1 MNKTDKLLYGGFGI
15 VAIAV
20 IVAMLVSVFS
30 PPKKIVEEIVETPKA
45 TVEKQSAKQI
55 EEGPN
60 QMEQWQQGVA
70 NARLQR
76 EQAEAW
82 AKLIQAEKDAER
94 AAQEELE
101 RAEKEWWESRKEWVE
116 NFPFEPTFHQ
126 EIKYD
131 PNVYDARGSAH
142 WPEEKKDKA
151 FWDMMRRVKNHGF
164 LRHFYASYL
173 PYTEEFEQ
181 MCNIVKEE
189 FGEVDDPTLL
199 GWTFETLK
207 DYHLA
212 AQRDPDEIYM
222 ENTRVENE
230 PSLPPEPVIISA
242 EDLGEEFQDLP
253 VEDQNILVMELTKD
267 YMKEHMEA
275 YQAFGMPSYEVRDI
289 TWSEETENLKECIL
303 GALMSNDA
311 NPDQP
316 WMPEE
321 QARTIQER
329 LLNEIP
335 AAGFLE
341 MPKVGF
347 TFNSKYE
354 SELKPGDPLL
364 IK

>member
-1 MNKTDKLLYGGFGI
+1 MNKIHKILYGGFGI
-15 VAIAV
+15 VALAV
-20 IVAMLVSVFS
+20 IVAMLVYVFS
-30 PPKKIVEEIVETPKA
+30 PPKQIVEENVEEPKA
-45 TVEKQSAKQI
+45 MVEKPI
-55 EEGPN
+55 EDAPN
-60 QMEQWQQGVA
+60 QMEQWRQGVA

-82 AKLIQAEKDAER
+82 AKYLQAEKDAER
-94 AAQEELE
+94 AALEEQDKA
-101 RAEKEWWESRKEWVE
+101 RKEWWESRKEWVE
-116 NFPFEPTFHQ
+116 RFPFEPTYH
-126 EIKYD
+126 
-131 PNVYDARGSAH
+131 
-142 WPEEKKDKA
+142 PEVRYNPHAYND
-151 FWDMMRRVKNHGF
+151 DQMRRRVKNHGF
-164 LRHFYASYL
+164 LRNFYASYL

-207 DYHLA
+207 DYHQA

-222 ENTRVENE
+222 ENARVENE
-230 PSLPPEPVIISA
+230 PALPPEPVIISI
-242 EDLGEEFQDLP
+242 DILGEEYKNLP
-253 VEDQNILVMELTKD
+253 VEEQNMLVRELAKD

-275 YQAFGMPSYEVRDI
+275 YQSFGMPSYEVRDI
-289 TWSEETENLKECIL
+289 TWGEETENLKECIL
-303 GALMSNDA
+303 GALISNDA

-316 WMPEE
+316 WMPED
-321 QARTIQER
+321 QARAIQER

>member
-1 MNKTDKLLYGGFGI
+1 MDESKKKT
-15 VAIAV
+15 
-20 IVAMLVSVFS
+20 
-30 PPKKIVEEIVETPKA
+30 
-45 TVEKQSAKQI
+45 
-55 EEGPN
+55 
-60 QMEQWQQGVA
+60 
-70 NARLQR
+70 
-76 EQAEAW
+76 
-82 AKLIQAEKDAER
+82 
-94 AAQEELE
+94 
-101 RAEKEWWESRKEWVE
+101 
-116 NFPFEPTFHQ
+116 
-126 EIKYD
+126 
-131 PNVYDARGSAH
+131 
-142 WPEEKKDKA
+142 DKA
-151 FWDMMRRVKNHGF
+151 FWDMMRRVQNHGF
-164 LRHFYASYL
+164 LRRFYSRYL

-181 MCNIVKEE
+181 MYNIIKEE
-189 FGEVDDPTLL
+189 FEETDNTIAL
-199 GWTFETLK
+199 GWTFNTLK
-207 DYHLA
+207 KYHQA

-222 ENTRVENE
+222 ENARVENE

-289 TWSEETENLKECIL
+289 TWGEETENLKECIL

>member
-1 MNKTDKLLYGGFGI
+1 MNKTDKLLYGGFGV
-15 VAIAV
+15 VALAV
-20 IVAMLVSVFS
+20 IVAMLVFIFS
-30 PPKKIVEEIVETPKA
+30 PPKQIVEETVKTTKA
-45 TVEKQSAKQI
+45 TVENPI
-55 EEGPN
+55 EDVPN
-60 QMEQWQQGVA
+60 QMEQWRQGVE

-82 AKLIQAEKDAER
+82 AKYLQAEKDAEQS
-94 AAQEELE
+94 AQEELDKA
-101 RAEKEWWESRKEWVE
+101 RKEWWESRKEWVE
-116 NFPFEPTFHQ
+116 NFPFEPTHHP
-126 EIKYD
+126 EIRYD
-131 PNVYDARGSAH
+131 PHAYGD
-142 WPEEKKDKA
+142 DQ
-151 FWDMMRRVKNHGF
+151 MRRLVKNHGF

-181 MCNIVKEE
+181 MCNIIEEE
-189 FGEVDDPTLL
+189 FGDVDDPTPL

-207 DYHLA
+207 DYHQA
-212 AQRDPDEIYM
+212 AQRDPEEIYM
-222 ENTRVENE
+222 KNARVENE

-242 EDLGEEFQDLP
+242 EDLGKEFQDLP
-253 VEDQNILVMELTKD
+253 VEEQNMLVMELTKD

-289 TWSEETENLKECIL
+289 TWGEETENLKECIL
-303 GALMSNDA
+303 GALISNDA

-316 WMPEE
+316 WMPED
-321 QARTIQER
+321 QARAIQER

-347 TFNSKYE
+347 TYNSKYE